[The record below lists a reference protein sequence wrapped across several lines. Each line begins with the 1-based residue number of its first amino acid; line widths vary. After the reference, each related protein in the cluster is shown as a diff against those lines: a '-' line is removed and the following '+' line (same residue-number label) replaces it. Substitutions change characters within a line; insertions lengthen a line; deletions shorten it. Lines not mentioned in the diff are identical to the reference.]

1 MYRIIILL
9 IFIYSS
15 LLGHFEK
22 INDES
27 QIINNLPFFN
37 KIQNLY
43 FIENKGQWHDDVLF
57 LCRMS
62 GLDAWITKYGVNY
75 NFYKVERKDNH
86 SFVCEKQNTSV
97 DDKTILGHRVLFELQ
112 GGNLNPIPE
121 GRHKQEGYHNYFIGN
136 NPSKHAT
143 HVGLYKEVW
152 VKNVYDGI
160 DMRYY
165 FDEGFLRFDFVIHPG
180 ADPSN
185 ISFKLNGAEKTY
197 LKGEKKLAFTTCFG
211 EVLLTDLRTFQ
222 EGKEVESRFIKNHNV
237 WKVLLG
243 RYNLKKPLIIDPLIY
258 STYIGGTNS
267 DVARAIKVDASG
279 NAYISGYS
287 SLGGYDITSGAY
299 QPIYKGGNT
308 DGFVTKLNNNGSQ
321 LVYSTYLGGNGND
334 TIIDLFLDNS
344 NNVHLVGASFS
355 TNFPTTPTAFQ
366 TSLVATNFDGFIT
379 KLNYNGSQLIYSSLL
394 GGNGMDGI
402 KSVFVNNSGEAYV
415 TGYTNSTNFTVTPI
429 SGVLQNSLSLG
440 QDAFVA
446 KINASGSSVLL
457 STYLGGNGTDVPY
470 AIRVDNSGNVYVA
483 GKTSST
489 NFPLANPT
497 QNINKGNFDVMFCKI
512 TPNFNS
518 FLISTYLGGSNADE
532 CHDMEINNANEIY
545 LTGITTSSNFTTTAG
560 CYDNSNNGGGG
571 DCFLTKLNS
580 NGSVSFSTFFGGT
593 GHDTAS
599 GLELDVMNNIYITG
613 FTTSTNLPVQFP
625 IQPSKSTTSP
635 TEADAFVTKFNASGD
650 SLIYSTYLGGSNDE
664 FSWDIAID
672 NTTAYITGLTGSN
685 NFDVTSNVF
694 QNSHGGMADV
704 FVTKF
709 CPEQIPVVNLISP
722 GTTNNQTVCVNA
734 SITPVTYSAAASS
747 TAFFLGLPSGVSGS
761 YNSGSIIINGTPVQ
775 AGNYVYSVNVIGASC
790 SNKMVTGT
798 LNVIQGPQ
806 AGTINTSGSINQSV
820 CVNQSITPITLTL
833 NGVLSASV
841 SGLPTG
847 VGHTVSAMNPQILIA
862 GTPSQSGTFVYTI
875 TLVGT
880 QCNKIYTS
888 TLHVTP
894 PLSYSLLSV
903 SSATY
908 QSVCVGS
915 SVQPVIYSVNGVT
928 SASFNGLP
936 SGINGSFNSGSL
948 IISGT
953 PTVSG
958 YFYYTA
964 NLIGGCGNA
973 SINGIIDVKPQPT
986 FSITGGSLFQ
996 NVCIGSG
1003 IQNITLNT
1011 PPLASINVSGLPTGV
1026 SFYAIT
1032 NGGVISGTP
1041 NVPPTTNVFSISV
1054 QNECGLTQQ
1063 TGTFVIN
1070 SGNATALQLSPPGTE
1085 NQIVCESDSIKVIS
1099 YSVSGISSVTVTGMP
1114 PGLGYTLAPG
1124 ICNIQGLSAV
1134 SGTYVYQLTAYGC
1147 SNNTAIK
1154 HGTITVLPS
1163 FSLSINGNSSVKNQ
1177 TVCLGKPIEDIEYIV
1192 VGNQINTVNVLGL
1205 PANLEYDF
1213 DISIGQIKIEGTP
1226 GASGSYIYTVST
1238 PGACLKNNMG
1248 VIKVEECTKLN
1259 IPSGVTG
1266 NGLWYIENIEQYP
1279 ENEVLIFG
1287 RWGNKIAHIKGYNN
1301 KDKAWGSVQNPIN
1314 VPEGTYYYVISLK
1327 DKNLKG
1333 YVEVLR

>member
-1 MYRIIILL
+1 MYRIIIFL
-9 IFIYSS
+9 IFIYGS
-15 LLGHFEK
+15 LLGHFDK
-22 INDES
+22 KCDNS
-27 QIINNLPFFN
+27 QIINTQPFFN

-57 LCRMS
+57 LCRMG

-197 LKGEKKLAFTTCFG
+197 LKGEKKLAFTTCLG

-222 EGKEVESRFIKNHNV
+222 EGKEVESRFIKNQNV

-243 RYNLKKPLIIDPLIY
+243 KYNLNKPLIIDPLIY

-267 DVARAIKVDASG
+267 DVARSIKVDATG

-287 SLGGYDITSGAY
+287 SFGGYDITSGVY
-299 QPIYKGGNT
+299 QPNYKGGNT

-321 LVYSTYLGGNGND
+321 LVFSTYLGGNGND
-334 TIIDLFLDNS
+334 TISDLFIDNS
-344 NNVHLVGASFS
+344 NNVHVVGASFS
-355 TNFPTTPTAFQ
+355 TIFPTTPTAFQ
-366 TSLVATNFDGFIT
+366 TSLVANYDGFIT
-379 KLNYNGSQLIYSSLL
+379 KLNSNGNSLIYSSLL
-394 GGNGMDGI
+394 GGSGVDGI
-402 KSVFVNNSGEAYV
+402 MSVFVNNAGEAYV

-470 AIRVDNSGNVYVA
+470 AIRVDNFGNVYIA
-483 GKTSST
+483 GKTTST
-489 NFPLANPT
+489 NIPLVNST
-497 QNINKGNFDVMFCKI
+497 QSINNGNYDVMFCKI
-512 TPNFNS
+512 TPNFSS
-518 FLISTYLGGSNADE
+518 FLISTYLGGLNADV
-532 CHDMEINNANEIY
+532 CLDMEINNANEIY
-545 LTGITTSSNFTTTAG
+545 LTGITTSNNFPTTAG
-560 CYDNSNNGGGG
+560 CFDNSNNGGSG

-599 GLELDVMNNIYITG
+599 GLELDAMNYIYITG

-635 TEADAFVTKFNASGD
+635 TEADAFVTKFNASGNA
-650 SLIYSTYLGGSNDE
+650 LIYSTYLGGSLDE

-672 NTTAYITGLTGSN
+672 NTTAYITGQTSSYD
-685 NFDVTSNVF
+685 FDVTPGVY
-694 QNSHGGMADV
+694 QNSNDGQIDV
-704 FVTKF
+704 FVTKI
-709 CPEQIPVVNLISP
+709 CPEQIPIVNLISP
-722 GTTNNQTVCVNA
+722 GATNNQTVCINA
-734 SITPVTYSAAASS
+734 SITPVTYSTAASS

-761 YNSGSIIINGTPVQ
+761 FNSGSIIINGTPTQ
-775 AGNYVYSVNVIGASC
+775 AGNYVYTVNVIGASC

-1032 NGGVISGTP
+1032 NGAIISGTP
-1041 NVPPTTNVFSISV
+1041 NTSPPITVFTITV
-1054 QNECGLTQQ
+1054 QNSCGQTQQ

-1070 SGNATALQLSPPGTE
+1070 SGNANVLQLTPPGTE
-1085 NQIVCESDSIKVIS
+1085 NQTVCEGDSIKVIS

-1124 ICNIQGLSAV
+1124 ICNIQGISAIP
-1134 SGTYVYQLTAYGC
+1134 GTYSYQLTAYGC
-1147 SNNTAIK
+1147 GSNNAVKT
-1154 HGTITVLPS
+1154 GTIMVMPS
-1163 FSLSINGNSSVKNQ
+1163 FYLSLTGNSSVNNQ
-1177 TVCLGKPIEDIEYIV
+1177 TVCLGKPIDVITYSI
-1192 VGNQINTVNVLGL
+1192 VGNQLNSIQVLGL
-1205 PANLEYDF
+1205 PESVWYNF
-1213 DISIGQIKIEGTP
+1213 DYSKQKIDIEGTP
-1226 GASGSYIYTVST
+1226 GVTGTHIYTVIT
-1238 PGACLKNNMG
+1238 RGACLKNNKG

-1259 IPSGVTG
+1259 IPNGVTA
-1266 NGLWYIENIEQYP
+1266 NDLWYIENIDLYP
-1279 ENEVLIFG
+1279 ENEVFIFG

-1301 KDKAWGSVQNPIN
+1301 KDRAWGSVQFPLN
-1314 VPEGTYYYVISLK
+1314 VPEGTYYYIIVLK
-1327 DKNLKG
+1327 DKKYKG